1 MSGHVAVSREGDGR
15 FADRLHPEAPAPTR
29 YARGVGFEPW
39 ERGNEHS
46 ERVTA
51 QRRAG
56 ERAGVGGTPTFSVN
70 GMRYEGSYDLAGLSG
85 AVGPALERAA
95 AGPGAALRDRCEPR
109 REEDG

>member
-1 MSGHVAVSREGDGR
+1 M
-15 FADRLHPEAPAPTR
+15 PALTR
-29 YARGVGFEPW
+29 YARDMGFEPW

-56 ERAGVGGTPTFSVN
+56 ERAGVGGTPTFFVN

-95 AGPGAALRDRCEPR
+95 AEPGAALRDRCEPR